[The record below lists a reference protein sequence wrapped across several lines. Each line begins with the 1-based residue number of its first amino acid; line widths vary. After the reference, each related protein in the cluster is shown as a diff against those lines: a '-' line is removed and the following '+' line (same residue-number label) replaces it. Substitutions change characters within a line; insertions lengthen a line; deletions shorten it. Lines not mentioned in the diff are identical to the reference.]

1 MREDGSYR
9 NDYSHFKY
17 VQIMV
22 NGFRESA
29 PLYLYII
36 SFPTGAWRGGV
47 FGGGINPDL
56 TAPVVAPDLTGQ
68 TIVHTAPLYLRP
80 PELKKEKGKKKVTP
94 PGEKNNPLHAPV
106 LR

>member
-1 MREDGSYR
+1 
-9 NDYSHFKY
+9 
-17 VQIMV
+17 MV

-56 TAPVVAPDLTGQ
+56 TAPVVTPDLA
-68 TIVHTAPLYLRP
+68 APPKILIHPKIQIP
-80 PELKKEKGKKKVTP
+80 PKLKKSIH
-94 PGEKNNPLHAPV
+94 L
-106 LR
+106 